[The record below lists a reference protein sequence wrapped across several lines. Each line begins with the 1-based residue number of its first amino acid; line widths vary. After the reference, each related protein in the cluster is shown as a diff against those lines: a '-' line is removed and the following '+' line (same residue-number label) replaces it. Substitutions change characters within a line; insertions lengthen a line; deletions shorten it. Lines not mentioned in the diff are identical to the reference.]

1 MGGQKD
7 FCAFEGSNS
16 GILTNIV
23 VVANEDAE
31 FAVMWR
37 VEDSILVARG
47 YVCADE
53 TVKLSV
59 VGEFAVGHCDDV
71 SVVKSS
77 VVGNFDEA
85 CAYGDLVL
93 LCEV

>member
-1 MGGQKD
+1 MGGQED

-16 GILTNIV
+16 GILANV
-23 VVANEDAE
+23 VIVANEDTDL
-31 FAVMWR
+31 AVMWR

-47 YVCADE
+47 HVFADE
-53 TVKLSV
+53 AVKLSV
-59 VGEFAVGHCDDV
+59 VGEFAVGHRDDV

-77 VVGNFDEA
+77 IVGNFDEA